1 MFRASPLGST
11 ERVRL
16 LGAFLGVCEW
26 TQLYYLWGPNLRDE
40 ADNRLADN
48 RLIEL
53 AVAGAAAMI
62 VTNNVRDFQRPELR
76 FPSVRIVAPKDLRK
90 ELA

>member
-40 ADNRLADN
+40 ADN

>member
-40 ADNRLADN
+40 ADNRL
-48 RLIEL
+48 IEL
-53 AVAGAAAMI
+53 AVARAAAMI